1 MFVCVYR
8 VCFCVCA
15 FVCVCVRACVRLAHM
30 VWVYIQGPT
39 AGLLQGADSA
49 YQHLKFH
56 QKAQKPL
63 KHVVTEFVTLEEF
76 IFNNYTLMYRHTHT
90 QTQIVYTLKG
100 RESLHHVKKSAI
112 KKKQA
117 YRSESKTV

>member
-1 MFVCVYR
+1 MCTG
-8 VCFCVCA
+8 CA
-15 FVCVCVRACVRLAHM
+15 FVCVLLCVCVCACVRAFSAHGLGI
-30 VWVYIQGPT
+30 YIQGPT